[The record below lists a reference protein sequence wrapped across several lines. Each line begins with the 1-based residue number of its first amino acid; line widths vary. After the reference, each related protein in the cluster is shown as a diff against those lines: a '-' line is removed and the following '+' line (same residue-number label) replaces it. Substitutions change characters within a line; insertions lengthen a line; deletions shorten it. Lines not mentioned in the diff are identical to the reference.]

1 MDRISPEARSRNMR
15 AIKAKNTNAEISVR
29 RLLHAAGYR
38 YRLHKNSLPGKPD
51 IVFASRKKVIF
62 VHGCFWHRH
71 PGCRYA
77 YTPKSRVEFWQAKF
91 KKNVQR
97 DRAVEAE
104 LLTSGWKRLVVWEC
118 EIAEANL
125 LMIRMSAFLGN
136 P

>member
-1 MDRISPEARSRNMR
+1 MR

-38 YRLHKNSLPGKPD
+38 YRLHRSNLPGNPD

-71 PGCRYA
+71 PGCPCA
-77 YTPKSRVEFWQAKF
+77 YTPKSRIEFWQAKF
-91 KKNVQR
+91 EKNVLR
-97 DRAVEAE
+97 DRTVETE
-104 LLTSGWKRLVVWEC
+104 LLASGWKRLVVWEC

-125 LMIRMSAFLGN
+125 LMIRMAAFLGN